1 MLSKVSSAAGVRPY
15 EETDSNNEA
24 TKTSAKKN
32 EPNAEAD
39 FDNIPK
45 LAGKTVEKFDRR
57 RQKENTDPIKEQVEE
72 KADTK

>member
-1 MLSKVSSAAGVRPY
+1 MVLRKNY

-24 TKTSAKKN
+24 TKTSAMKN

-57 RQKENTDPIKEQVEE
+57 RQKENTDPINKQVEE